1 MKVPMNLTS
10 TVLRYKLDPGELGT
24 LKSATPS
31 QSMPSVTGQELGN
44 LRQFTREAA
53 SRGDDVLLAKIEYKT
68 DLVDGKL
75 SIKAGRTTVYSV
87 PSARAAQIR
96 YDRDSH
102 MNEQRDTGFSR
113 DTAER
118 IPSSGGAENGAA
130 RIDLAN
136 NNCAAATDGSRASG
150 GSEDYEET
158 AGDKAVNDQDSP
170 EVRRRTRE
178 KLENERTALEG
189 RLDRSEEKSSVDRAE
204 RRERGDRI
212 SVEGETRGE
221 RVYLEKRI
229 EELNRE
235 IGRIESMKVADANA
249 RLIEVAKEN
258 ADAQVS
264 AVRSRG
270 GISLASGRIN
280 AMM

>member
-102 MNEQRDTGFSR
+102 ANERRDAGLSR
-113 DTAER
+113 DSMER
-118 IPSSGGAENGAA
+118 TPSAGGAENG
-130 RIDLAN
+130 
-136 NNCAAATDGSRASG
+136 
-150 GSEDYEET
+150 E
-158 AGDKAVNDQDSP
+158 
-170 EVRRRTRE
+170 
-178 KLENERTALEG
+178 
-189 RLDRSEEKSSVDRAE
+189 
-204 RRERGDRI
+204 
-212 SVEGETRGE
+212 
-221 RVYLEKRI
+221 
-229 EELNRE
+229 
-235 IGRIESMKVADANA
+235 
-249 RLIEVAKEN
+249 
-258 ADAQVS
+258 
-264 AVRSRG
+264 
-270 GISLASGRIN
+270 
-280 AMM
+280 